1 MIRNYRKR
9 EKHSPSRRI
18 HFETEEGRPLCAGF
32 HGHAPLLTE
41 RRERVTCGRCRELL
55 KEDRNV

>member
-41 RRERVTCGRCRELL
+41 RRERVTCGRCR
-55 KEDRNV
+55 